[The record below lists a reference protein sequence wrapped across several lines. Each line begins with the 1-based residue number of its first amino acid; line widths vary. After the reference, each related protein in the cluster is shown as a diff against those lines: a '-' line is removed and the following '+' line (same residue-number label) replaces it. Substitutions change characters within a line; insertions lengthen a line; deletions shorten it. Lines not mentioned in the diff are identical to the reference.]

1 MAANYM
7 TPMSST
13 MASPRAAPDS
23 ARHHHP
29 AAGTP
34 FESLSASMRL
44 IRRMATEQFERDQLA
59 LTDFWALSW
68 IADGMTS
75 PTHLGR
81 VLALTPAGMTQLLDR
96 LEQRELIGRTRNPG
110 DRRATVLV
118 LTPAGRELLRRSRDR
133 YSRFLHELAAEL
145 SPAGRE
151 GLRVV
156 SRELAE
162 VLRRRQTSA
171 SLAE

>member
-1 MAANYM
+1 
-7 TPMSST
+7 MSST
-13 MASPRAAPDS
+13 MTPPRVVSDS

-44 IRRMATEQFERDQLA
+44 IRRMATEQFEGDQLA

-68 IADGMTS
+68 IADGVTS

-81 VLALTPAGMTQLLDR
+81 ALALTPAGMTQLLDR

-118 LTPAGRELLRRSRDR
+118 LTPAGRDLQRRYRDR
-133 YSRFLHELAAEL
+133 YARFLHELAAEL

-162 VLRRRQTSA
+162 VLRRRQA
-171 SLAE
+171 SPSPTE